1 MLFGST
7 IVLFLNI
14 EGRYGVSVL
23 LANRRLQ
30 VLIARE
36 LLHRCDWMF
45 QFNTWGSALGDQP
58 QRQLRRP
65 DFQHRAVLTHIGIA
79 DDEMEP
85 PVFVPNRVGLVPRIK
100 NWPIVH
106 CIDAQIRFHKIS
118 PLRQLIVAWH
128 ESGLLSLYADFSC
141 SCKDLPADKKRQ

>member
-1 MLFGST
+1 MNPLTLSEIWIYPVKSLGGIRLETATVRRKGLQFDRRWMLIDANGVALT
-7 IVLFLNI
+7 QRVHPEMALFKP
-14 EGRYGVSVL
+14 S
-23 LANRRLQ
+23 
-30 VLIARE
+30 
-36 LLHRCDWMF
+36 
-45 QFNTWGSALGDQP
+45 
-58 QRQLRRP
+58 
-65 DFQHRAVLTHIGIA
+65 IA